1 MFYEYMDCEYTKDD
15 IASIITLL
23 FVFYF
28 TIAYIYTILKI
39 YANNSILRSEYHT
52 SKYGTL
58 IYSPQ

>member
-28 TIAYIYTILKI
+28 TIAYIYIQ
-39 YANNSILRSEYHT
+39 Y
-52 SKYGTL
+52 
-58 IYSPQ
+58 